1 MPNTGKWETM
11 IEISGWRNKHKNM
24 SEWEQEKH
32 IPYPARMVDMAS
44 DKNEYAG
51 AAQVERDN

>member
-1 MPNTGKWETM
+1 MV
-11 IEISGWRNKHKNM
+11 EINGWRKKHKNM

-44 DKNEYAG
+44 DKNEDAG